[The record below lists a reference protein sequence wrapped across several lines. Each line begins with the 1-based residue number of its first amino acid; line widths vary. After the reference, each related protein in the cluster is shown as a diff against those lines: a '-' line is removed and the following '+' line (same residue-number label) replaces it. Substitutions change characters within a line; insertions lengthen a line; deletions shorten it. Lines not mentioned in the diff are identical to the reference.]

1 MKISEDTLNEFLRQ
15 CLTKYERAKIEP
27 GSAVGAVGAQSIGE
41 PGTQMTLKTFHFAGV
56 ASMNV
61 TLGVPRIKEIIN
73 ASKNISTPI
82 ITCKLVTSDDERA
95 ARVVKGRMEKTY
107 LSDIIHYV
115 EDVVAPDDSYVSV
128 RIDWR
133 TIELLQLEVGV
144 DDIINA
150 LAKAKLKILRQ
161 DVRVVG
167 NKIRIYVKE
176 LTAKERGTKDDGDVY
191 LRVQALKR
199 ALPGVIINGYP
210 HAVRAVVKKNEKS
223 GENELL
229 VEGYGLRQCM
239 NTDGVIGTRTK
250 SNHIME
256 MREVLGIEAARY
268 ATPLSFVMT
277 TC

>member
-1 MKISEDTLNEFLRQ
+1 M
-15 CLTKYERAKIEP
+15 
-27 GSAVGAVGAQSIGE
+27 
-41 PGTQMTLKTFHFAGV
+41 
-56 ASMNV
+56 
-61 TLGVPRIKEIIN
+61 
-73 ASKNISTPI
+73 
-82 ITCKLVTSDDERA
+82 
-95 ARVVKGRMEKTY
+95 
-107 LSDIIHYV
+107 
-115 EDVVAPDDSYVSV
+115 EDVCAPDDSYVCV

-144 DDIINA
+144 DEIITA
-150 LAKAKLKILRQ
+150 LVKAKLKVLRQ
-161 DVRVVG
+161 DIRVVG

-176 LTAKERGTKDDGDVY
+176 TTAKERSTRDDGDVY

-210 HAVRAVVKKNEKS
+210 NAVRAVVKKNDKT

-239 NTDGVIGTRTK
+239 NTDGVIGTQTK

-268 ATPLSFVMT
+268 VP
-277 TC
+277 